1 VDLPVLAEVGITG
14 KQNHA
19 VLHLFLQINTAQL
32 GLSIIK
38 IEQLVFI
45 RFELS
50 IYRLSITCRSIDIE
64 P

>member
-1 VDLPVLAEVGITG
+1 MDLPVLAEVGIRGT
-14 KQNHA
+14 QDYA
-19 VLHLFLQINTAQL
+19 VLHLFLQINTAHL

-38 IEQLVFI
+38 IEPLVFV

-50 IYRLSITCRSIDIE
+50 IYRLSITCRSIDTE